1 MQKRI
6 VYLSLICFLGLV
18 VYYHGSN
25 YTRQALKNRIQ
36 FTESDVVESIPV
48 YNPENLSENFA
59 AISQT
64 TAKTPSPPADDEFAL
79 GSAMWFTFQIISIV
93 LTLFG
98 GLCSGLTVGMLGVE
112 QQDLEVEYKK
122 YKNSKDPENK
132 KKSDDA
138 MKLLKL
144 LKDHHL
150 LLATLLLSNA
160 AAMEA
165 LPLFLDDLVP
175 SWLAII
181 LSISVVLIF
190 GEILPQAVC
199 TGENQVRIACKMIPV
214 VKCLIFV
221 LYPICK
227 PIGWLLDKVLGLH
240 QKKRY
245 QTDNLRELI
254 KLHSIVKKPVE
265 SLQGQ
270 DAENENLK
278 TSDNEKVHPDHDEK
292 KANSKLFEQARKRSN
307 ECGRKDSDEDGSGHN
322 HGGFNDD
329 EIGILLSTFDL
340 RHDTVTDPEVIIP
353 VKNIFWASED
363 QAVDKEFIKRL
374 KAKNCTRFPIRHA
387 GNEHRFMGII
397 GVKTLI
403 KISMHDSPQ
412 TFKQYFENNHLTF
425 NKIKYVSKDTTLITA
440 LRVFQMYKTSLIMV
454 VDYTKNEYLKNLD
467 KKKTWSKK
475 LEANLTTLQ
484 AKKDITQDQ
493 IDLHRQLYMETK
505 EHIIRPKDFDKLHT
519 EGTILGMIHIKDIF
533 EKLCG
538 IGEFEDDGNGVS
550 MLANFM
556 MSSVNKK
563 NPKKTEKQYGLK
575 RASTLG

>member
-1 MQKRI
+1 
-6 VYLSLICFLGLV
+6 
-18 VYYHGSN
+18 
-25 YTRQALKNRIQ
+25 
-36 FTESDVVESIPV
+36 
-48 YNPENLSENFA
+48 
-59 AISQT
+59 
-64 TAKTPSPPADDEFAL
+64 
-79 GSAMWFTFQIISIV
+79 
-93 LTLFG
+93 
-98 GLCSGLTVGMLGVE
+98 
-112 QQDLEVEYKK
+112 
-122 YKNSKDPENK
+122 
-132 KKSDDA
+132 

-265 SLQGQ
+265 SNQGQ
-270 DAENENLK
+270 DGENENLK

-340 RHDTVTDPEVIIP
+340 RHDTVTDPEVLIP
-353 VKNIFWASED
+353 TKNIFWASED
-363 QAVDKEFIKRL
+363 QAVDKEFIKKL

-387 GNEHRFMGII
+387 GSHDRFIGII

-403 KISMHDSPQ
+403 KISMHDSP
-412 TFKQYFENNHLTF
+412 
-425 NKIKYVSKDTTLITA
+425 
-440 LRVFQMYKTSLIMV
+440 
-454 VDYTKNEYLKNLD
+454 
-467 KKKTWSKK
+467 
-475 LEANLTTLQ
+475 
-484 AKKDITQDQ
+484 
-493 IDLHRQLYMETK
+493 
-505 EHIIRPKDFDKLHT
+505 
-519 EGTILGMIHIKDIF
+519 
-533 EKLCG
+533 
-538 IGEFEDDGNGVS
+538 
-550 MLANFM
+550 
-556 MSSVNKK
+556 
-563 NPKKTEKQYGLK
+563 
-575 RASTLG
+575 